1 MRWKNIDLFYQD
13 EHDKLVVLLAHTDEQ
28 CSRRYSVPSVYQKQW
43 LKSTRETTSYLYED
57 KLLPILSEQ
66 IETLSIERVYDI
78 LIGEKGNDKTCE
90 KVSLGV
96 ETFAWFLIDISKLN
110 CLENLKSNDGEA
122 MSRHGQAL
130 RQMKIEKLSFEE
142 NTRGITMKMDVF
154 TYMNML
160 VRQNAKNIVA
170 AFFV

>member
-1 MRWKNIDLFYQD
+1 
-13 EHDKLVVLLAHTDEQ
+13 
-28 CSRRYSVPSVYQKQW
+28 
-43 LKSTRETTSYLYED
+43 
-57 KLLPILSEQ
+57 
-66 IETLSIERVYDI
+66 
-78 LIGEKGNDKTCE
+78 
-90 KVSLGV
+90 
-96 ETFAWFLIDISKLN
+96 
-110 CLENLKSNDGEA
+110 
-122 MSRHGQAL
+122 MSRHRQAL

>member
-1 MRWKNIDLFYQD
+1 
-13 EHDKLVVLLAHTDEQ
+13 
-28 CSRRYSVPSVYQKQW
+28 
-43 LKSTRETTSYLYED
+43 
-57 KLLPILSEQ
+57 
-66 IETLSIERVYDI
+66 
-78 LIGEKGNDKTCE
+78 
-90 KVSLGV
+90 
-96 ETFAWFLIDISKLN
+96 
-110 CLENLKSNDGEA
+110 

-170 AFFV
+170 AFFVQQYGED